1 MAERGSAN
9 GNGIT
14 RRAFVRRTA
23 VVGGSLLWIA
33 PAIQTLAPAA
43 RAHAVGTPVTVCCS
57 CKKDSGLGA
66 DPCNQCTTS
75 LVSPTFDACAAFCAS
90 FNTSEV
96 TCGVKEF
103 HSGTTA
109 FTCTG
114 GAECHP
120 KEHV

>member
-43 RAHAVGTPVTVCCS
+43 RAHAVGTPTHQCCS
-57 CKKDSGLGA
+57 CRKVSGLGA
-66 DPCNQCTTS
+66 DPCNQCATDAT
-75 LVSPTFDACAAFCAS
+75 PTLADCEAYCAQFS
-90 FNTSEV
+90 TPDV

-114 GAECHP
+114 GAECQP

>member
-43 RAHAVGTPVTVCCS
+43 RAHVVSPASFFCCE
-57 CKKDSGLGA
+57 CRASGSGQ
-66 DPCNQCTTS
+66 PTRCTTTGIGS
-75 LVSPTFDACAAFCAS
+75 FTDCQNFCTPFGLVPELHTSPTELHCEGPSANFCS
-90 FNTSEV
+90 D
-96 TCGVKEF
+96 
-103 HSGTTA
+103 H
-109 FTCTG
+109 
-114 GAECHP
+114 
-120 KEHV
+120 